1 MKLMS
6 HIYKFFTILIIL
18 SSVQV
23 FADSAT
29 VVDGFQVNGL
39 DMFKGKRISVYYV
52 SARPATLETP
62 GQIAKV
68 RKVMKGPLTFSIS
81 QNGSVSIPEDLVPRD
96 GWTNFN
102 HVIFVIHGQAKHAL
116 RNVDGTY
123 PDILDTENEVPVK
136 TENADYLYRKSVIYD
151 AATFSGSLKLF

>member
-6 HIYKFFTILIIL
+6 HMYKLFALIMIIA
-18 SSVQV
+18 SAQA
-23 FADSAT
+23 FASAETTVDS
-29 VVDGFQVNGL
+29 FQVVGL
-39 DMFKGKRISVYYV
+39 EMFKGKRISVYYV

-68 RKVMKGPLTFSIS
+68 RKVMKGPLTFTIS
-81 QNGSVSIPEDLVPRD
+81 NGGSVRFPEVQVPRD

-136 TENADYLYRKSVIYD
+136 TENADYLYRKSVLYD
-151 AATFSGSLKLF
+151 ATQFSGTLRLF